1 MGRRAKWGGTVCLDC
16 AAELLGLCPTC
27 TQARL
32 DAAKAYQ
39 ARTRQAR
46 LAYAREYRAQMT
58 EYQREAE
65 RRRHRKAGNQ

>member
-1 MGRRAKWGGTVCLDC
+1 MGRQKWGAVVCLDC
-16 AAELLGLCPTC
+16 AAEVAGLCATC
-27 TQARL
+27 TRAKL

-39 ARTRQAR
+39 ARTRKAR

-65 RRRHRKAGNQ
+65 RRRHRKAENQ

>member
-32 DAAKAYQ
+32 AAVKAY
-39 ARTRQAR
+39 RDSKREER
-46 LAYAREYRAQMT
+46 NAYSRAYWAQMP
-58 EYQREAE
+58 EYQRARLRA
-65 RRRHRKAGNQ
+65 RRRKADNK